1 MRRHTHTG
9 PCLVRDSADPLEREY
24 YELVLRRA
32 ADAACYALADCKPA
46 RMGYGVGSAPNIA
59 FIRRFR
65 MKDGSVKT
73 NPGVNNPDIVAPI
86 GEVDE
91 RVNVLRFD
99 REGADSLVL
108 VNFGDHPDTIGGE
121 LVSADWPASCAG
133 GWKNRWITCAA
144 FSSTA
149 HRAMSTT

>member
-1 MRRHTHTG
+1 
-9 PCLVRDSADPLEREY
+9 
-24 YELVLRRA
+24 
-32 ADAACYALADCKPA
+32 
-46 RMGYGVGSAPNIA
+46 MGYGVGFAPNIA

-133 GWKNRWITCAA
+133 DWKNRWITCAA